1 MSRAV
6 ARSADFV
13 RIQNLPVRHVTAE
26 RAARDNAAFTEL
38 LRTPLGKVEGA
49 SLIGLQGFVLREL
62 CEATKPGRTG
72 GSYSGLPVGGGKTLT
87 SFLAPVV
94 TEAKRPLLVIPASLR
109 TKTIAEYAKY
119 ARHWQAPDPAAMI
132 ASYTDFTDD
141 SAIDLFERLEPDFVM
156 FDEADKLS
164 NQDGSCTKRFARW
177 KAKSGCGCWAATGTG
192 TRFSISQFS
201 HLLTWSLEDTSPVP
215 LELDECETWSS
226 ALDERPTK
234 FFGNGRRTL
243 VGVLVDL
250 AAKVGTDEEDRGHK
264 TDLAN
269 ARLAFQSRL
278 RATPGCVI
286 LDDYSCGQKLS
297 IVLRPAP
304 EDAAL
309 NDHFRAFRVEE
320 VTPDGE
326 MLVDSLEIFSK
337 EQQLG
342 SGLNLVWDPRPPEA
356 WLDARR
362 AFARFVREK
371 IAVTASSHAPLDT
384 PEAVAKRYRDHAV
397 VVQWREIKPTFK
409 PNSVP
414 VWLSGSVVDY
424 AAAWANQE
432 PGLIW
437 SNFNALGTAIA
448 AASGCRYYGAKGLA
462 PDGSDIESAPASSSC
477 VLSIDANLR
486 GRNLQRFRRNLIIGT
501 PQSARDLEQLL
512 GRTHRY
518 GQEHPVS
525 VEILATS
532 GLSLYSWQMAI
543 KEATF
548 VLQTQGQRQKILRAD
563 FKREEWPSDALRWR
577 VKEMP

>member
-6 ARSADFV
+6 AKSEDFE
-13 RIQNLPVRHVTAE
+13 RIRNLPVRHVTAE

-38 LRTPLGKVEGA
+38 LRTPLGKVQGEK
-49 SLIGLQGFVLREL
+49 LIGLQGFVLREL
-62 CEATKPGRTG
+62 CESTRPGKPG
-72 GSYSGLPVGGGKTLT
+72 GSYTGIPVGGGKTLV

-109 TKTIAEYAKY
+109 TKTITEYAKY
-119 ARHWQAPDPAAMI
+119 ARHWQAPNPAATI
-132 ASYTDFTDD
+132 ATYTEFTDD
-141 SAIDLFERLEPDFVM
+141 SAIDLFERLQPDFVM

-164 NQDGSCTKRFARW
+164 NQEGSCTKRFARW

-192 TRFSISQFS
+192 TRFSIAQFS
-201 HLLTWSLEDTSPVP
+201 HLLTWSLEESSPVP
-215 LELDECETWSS
+215 INLDECESWAS
-226 ALDERPTK
+226 ALDERPAK
-234 FFGNGRRTL
+234 FFGPARRTR

-250 AAKVGTDEEDRGHK
+250 AKGIEDAKIEGAATE
-264 TDLAN
+264 LAL
-269 ARLAFQSRL
+269 ARLAFQTRL
-278 RATPGCVI
+278 RSTSGVVI
-286 LDDYSCGQKLS
+286 IDDDSCQQKLN
-297 IVLRPAP
+297 IHMAAAP
-304 EDAAL
+304 EDPTI
-309 NDHFRAFRVEE
+309 NEHFRDFRTDE

-326 MLVDSLEIFSK
+326 TLVDSLEIFSK

-342 SGLNLVWDPRPPEA
+342 AGLNLVWDPRPPDV
-356 WLDARR
+356 WLAARR
-362 AFARFVREK
+362 NFARFVRGK
-371 IAVTASSHAPLDT
+371 ILATASSPAPLDT
-384 PEAVAKRYRDHAV
+384 PEAVAKRYKDHPIVRA
-397 VVQWREIKPTFK
+397 WKAIKPTFK

-424 AAAWANQE
+424 AAAWAAQG

-437 SNFNALGTAIA
+437 SNFNALGVAIA
-448 AASGCRYYGAKGLA
+448 TAGRIKYFGAKGLA
-462 PDGSDIESAPASSSC
+462 ADGSDIENAPANTAC

-486 GRNLQRFRRNLIIGT
+486 GRNLQRFNRNLIIGA

-518 GQEHPVS
+518 RQERPVS

-548 VLQTQGQRQKILRAD
+548 VLHTQGQRQKILRAD
-563 FKREEWPSDALRWR
+563 FEGPSWPSDALRWR
-577 VKEMP
+577 VKEK